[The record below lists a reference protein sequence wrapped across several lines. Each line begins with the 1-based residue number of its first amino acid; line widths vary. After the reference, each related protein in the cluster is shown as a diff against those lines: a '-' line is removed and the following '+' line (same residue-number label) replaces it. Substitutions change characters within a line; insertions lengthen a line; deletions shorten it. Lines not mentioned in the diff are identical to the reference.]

1 MENTNQ
7 KKFSSK
13 ELIVDRKGLVIPQY
27 FEEEIEAFHPNTNG
41 EPISNNSSADNPYQ
55 EQFLMR
61 RLIVDK
67 KGRPIPQ
74 FYNTQTEQFE
84 PLTAEGSGG
93 GGGTPSIA
101 VLSVNGIEPDVN
113 GNVETYYH
121 IISEIPPNV
130 PWTAYPKG
138 TTEFITNYNKEDY
151 ADYILEYPSLDM
163 LESGTIAVRTFI
175 DEDYNIAQQQVDNIK
190 DGMFMA
196 TYIRIGLADGSW
208 GPLVDFASSSQEPGP
223 RGEQGP
229 PGEKGDPGERG
240 ERGLPGIMGPEGPRG
255 ERGERGLPGEVGL
268 TGPEGPSGMDGLPGE
283 RGLPGEPGQRGEMG
297 LTGSE
302 GPPGER
308 GEKGERGEGFVV
320 SKTYYTIAEAI
331 ADLPNNTV
339 ENMQFIA
346 IVNGQ
351 DQDENGNVYILEDGE
366 YVLQFKTS
374 GIQGEKGEPGERG
387 LPGERGIEGP
397 RGERGERGLLGERG
411 EKGEVGG
418 AIRVRGTVADETALV
433 DLNPPVGGWEIGDA
447 YWTNEGRIYI
457 WTDNSNIVSE
467 TGWFRGPV
475 LKGANGLNGTDGQ
488 DGRDGKYIN
497 IRGNVETESSL
508 PGNGE
513 PGDAYWVGTRLYF
526 WTDSDDAAAEPG
538 WFIGPQLQGQQGLR
552 GLQGEKGSDAVIQD
566 ATTSQKG
573 VVQVG
578 NGLIVQDGILSFD
591 FANANIAEFS
601 LSAPQSDVP
610 TGSFY
615 LNIPN
620 SITDENY
627 IYASNLIKNIV
638 GTDVIATSSGNY
650 FRFLFTSTKVD
661 GNIVQK
667 IYAITNFSTNS
678 SEAFELTRT
687 QTAALPF
694 TDWRCSVKENIG
706 KGNPNGVYSAVF
718 GQRYIDSNTGISYI
732 KRGPVNGAN
741 SSNWE
746 EINKKTYMFARRA
759 TQLVLPDGTGI
770 NSKLIY
776 DTSYQNGGIPYNATT
791 GVFTLESGKTYRITV
806 TASFLYSVAG
816 GWVSIGLYS
825 TSNNALVPN
834 LPTAVHLSVTSTNN
848 ETSAGPLD
856 IIYTPTSNFNGY
868 IAANGKNGN
877 VTFRGGYGG
886 LSIVEI

>member
-27 FEEEIEAFHPNTNG
+27 FEEEIEAFHPNANG
-41 EPISNNSSADNPYQ
+41 EPISHNSSEDNPYQ

-74 FYNTQTEQFE
+74 FYNPQTEQFE
-84 PLTAEGSGG
+84 PLTTEGSGG

-130 PWTAYPKG
+130 PWTDYPKG

-175 DEDYNIAQQQVDNIK
+175 DEDSNIAQQQVDNIK

-196 TYIRIGLADGSW
+196 AYIRIGLADGSW
-208 GPLVDFASSSQEPGP
+208 GPLVDFASSSQQPGP

-255 ERGERGLPGEVGL
+255 ERGERGLL
-268 TGPEGPSGMDGLPGE
+268 
-283 RGLPGEPGQRGEMG
+283 
-297 LTGSE
+297 
-302 GPPGER
+302 
-308 GEKGERGEGFVV
+308 
-320 SKTYYTIAEAI
+320 
-331 ADLPNNTV
+331 
-339 ENMQFIA
+339 
-346 IVNGQ
+346 
-351 DQDENGNVYILEDGE
+351 
-366 YVLQFKTS
+366 
-374 GIQGEKGEPGERG
+374 
-387 LPGERGIEGP
+387 
-397 RGERGERGLLGERG
+397 GERGER
-411 EKGEVGG
+411 GEVGG

-433 DLNPPVGGWEIGDA
+433 DLNPPVGGWKIGDA

-497 IRGNVETESSL
+497 IRGNMETESSL

-526 WTDSDDAAAEPG
+526 WTDSDDAVAEPG

-718 GQRYIDSNTGISYI
+718 GQRYIDSNTGVSYI

-759 TQLVLPDGTGI
+759 TQLVLPAGTGV

-776 DTSYQNGGIPYNATT
+776 DTSYQNGGIPYNTTT

-868 IAANGKNGN
+868 IAASGKNGN
-877 VTFRGGYGG
+877 ITFRGGYGG